1 MIKTRFAPSPTGY
14 LHIGGIRTAIFNY
27 AFAKKH
33 NGKFFLRIEDTDI
46 ERSTQEAVDKI
57 LEGMSWLNL
66 NHDGDIV
73 YQAKNFNRHKEII
86 AQLLQHGH
94 AYECYSS
101 KEELEQMRQDCEK
114 KGIKPKY
121 DGTWRPEDG
130 KILPPV
136 PEGVTPVIRFKNPL
150 DGNVTWEDQVKGQ
163 ISVSNEELDDLILQ
177 RSDGSPTYN
186 LSVVV
191 DDADMGITH
200 VIRGDDHINNTP
212 RQINIYKACGFDIP
226 SFAHLSMIHGEDGQ
240 KLSKRHGAASVTE
253 YRELGYLPEAVNNYL
268 ARLGWSHGDAE
279 IFSLDE
285 LCELFSLKSITS
297 SPSQF
302 DIKKLQWLNNHYLK
316 QKTFE
321 EIEVLLTPQFAKRFS
336 DRKQLLGIFDLYK
349 DRCNSLRDFEVNAEK
364 VLTKPENISHEL
376 IEKYISDISINRLQ
390 NLRDLFNASDFTSE
404 SIETIL
410 KAYVKTEQIKF
421 PEVAMPLRVV
431 LLGTDQSPSV
441 GQIIALIGKDDFN
454 NRLSEQI

>member
-27 AFAKKH
+27 AFAKKN
-33 NGKFFLRIEDTDI
+33 NGNFFLRIEDTDLQ
-46 ERSTQEAVDKI
+46 RSTQEAVDKI

-66 NHDGDIV
+66 KHDGDVI
-73 YQAKNFNRHKEII
+73 YQAQNFDRHKAII
-86 AQLLQHGH
+86 AQLLEQGH
-94 AYECYSS
+94 AYECYAS
-101 KEELEQMRQDCEK
+101 KEELEKMRQDCEM

-121 DGTWRPEDG
+121 DGTWRPEEG
-130 KILPPV
+130 KKLPPL
-136 PEGVTPVIRFKNPL
+136 PEGVTPVIRFKNPV

-163 ISVSNEELDDLILQ
+163 ITVSNEELDDLILQ

-212 RQINIYKACGFDIP
+212 RQINIYKACGFDVP
-226 SFAHLSMIHGEDGQ
+226 LFAHLSMIHGEDGQ

-253 YRELGYLPEAVNNYL
+253 YRELGFLPEAVNNYL

-285 LCELFSLKSITS
+285 LCQLFSLKSITS

-316 QKTFE
+316 QKTFD
-321 EIEVLLTPQFAKRFS
+321 EIEALLDPQYILRFS
-336 DRKQLLGIFDLYK
+336 NRKHLLNIFYLYK
-349 DRCNSLRDFEVNAEK
+349 DRCHSLREFEANAET
-364 VLTKPENISHEL
+364 VLIKPENISHDL
-376 IEKYISDISINRLQ
+376 LEKYISDNSIKHLQ
-390 NLRDLFNASDFTSE
+390 NLSNLFNASEFTSE

-410 KAYVKTEQIKF
+410 KAYVKSEQIKF

-431 LLGTDQSPSV
+431 LLGTDQSPSI
-441 GQIIALIGKDDFN
+441 GQIIAIIGKDN
-454 NRLSEQI
+454 VNSRLSEQI

>member
-33 NGKFFLRIEDTDI
+33 NGKFFLRIEDTDV

-101 KEELEQMRQDCEK
+101 KEELDQMRQICEK

-121 DGTWRPEDG
+121 DGTWRPEEG
-130 KILPPV
+130 KTLPPV

-177 RSDGSPTYN
+177 RSDGSQ
-186 LSVVV
+186 
-191 DDADMGITH
+191 
-200 VIRGDDHINNTP
+200 R
-212 RQINIYKACGFDIP
+212 
-226 SFAHLSMIHGEDGQ
+226 
-240 KLSKRHGAASVTE
+240 
-253 YRELGYLPEAVNNYL
+253 
-268 ARLGWSHGDAE
+268 
-279 IFSLDE
+279 
-285 LCELFSLKSITS
+285 
-297 SPSQF
+297 
-302 DIKKLQWLNNHYLK
+302 
-316 QKTFE
+316 
-321 EIEVLLTPQFAKRFS
+321 
-336 DRKQLLGIFDLYK
+336 
-349 DRCNSLRDFEVNAEK
+349 
-364 VLTKPENISHEL
+364 
-376 IEKYISDISINRLQ
+376 
-390 NLRDLFNASDFTSE
+390 
-404 SIETIL
+404 
-410 KAYVKTEQIKF
+410 
-421 PEVAMPLRVV
+421 
-431 LLGTDQSPSV
+431 
-441 GQIIALIGKDDFN
+441 II
-454 NRLSEQI
+454 

>member
-33 NGKFFLRIEDTDI
+33 NGKFFLRIEDTDV

-57 LEGMSWLNL
+57 LEGMSWLSL

-86 AQLLQHGH
+86 AKLLQHGH

-121 DGTWRPEDG
+121 DGTWRPEEG
-130 KILPPV
+130 KMLPPV

-279 IFSLDE
+279 IFSIDE

-302 DIKKLQWLNNHYLK
+302 DIKK
-316 QKTFE
+316 
-321 EIEVLLTPQFAKRFS
+321 
-336 DRKQLLGIFDLYK
+336 
-349 DRCNSLRDFEVNAEK
+349 
-364 VLTKPENISHEL
+364 
-376 IEKYISDISINRLQ
+376 
-390 NLRDLFNASDFTSE
+390 TS
-404 SIETIL
+404 
-410 KAYVKTEQIKF
+410 
-421 PEVAMPLRVV
+421 VA
-431 LLGTDQSPSV
+431 Q
-441 GQIIALIGKDDFN
+441 
-454 NRLSEQI
+454 

>member
-33 NGKFFLRIEDTDI
+33 NGNFFLRIEDTDL

-57 LEGMSWLNL
+57 LEGMAWLNL
-66 NHDGDIV
+66 KHDGDVI
-73 YQAKNFNRHKEII
+73 YQAQNFDRHKAII
-86 AQLLQHGH
+86 AQLLEQGY
-94 AYECYSS
+94 AYECYAS
-101 KEELEQMRQDCEK
+101 KEELEKMRQDCEM

-121 DGTWRPEDG
+121 DGTWRPEEG
-130 KILPPV
+130 KKLPPL
-136 PEGVTPVIRFKNPL
+136 PEGVTPVIRFKNPV

-163 ISVSNEELDDLILQ
+163 ITVSNEELDDLILQ

-212 RQINIYKACGFDIP
+212 RQINIYKACGFDVP
-226 SFAHLSMIHGEDGQ
+226 LFAHLSMIHGEDGQ

-253 YRELGYLPEAVNNYL
+253 YRELGFLPEAVNNYL

-285 LCELFSLKSITS
+285 LCQLFSLKSITS

-316 QKTFE
+316 QKTFD
-321 EIEVLLTPQFAKRFS
+321 EIEALLDPQFMLRFS
-336 DRKQLLGIFDLYK
+336 NRKQLLSIFDLYK
-349 DRCNSLRDFEVNAEK
+349 DRCHSLREFEANAET
-364 VLTKPENISHEL
+364 VLTKPENISHDL
-376 IEKYISDISINRLQ
+376 LEKYISDNSIKHLQ
-390 NLRDLFNASDFTSE
+390 NLSNLFNASEFTSE
-404 SIETIL
+404 FIETIL
-410 KAYVKTEQIKF
+410 KTYVKSEQIKF

-431 LLGTDQSPSV
+431 LLGTDQSPSI
-441 GQIIALIGKDDFN
+441 GQIIAIIGKDNFN
-454 NRLSEQI
+454 SRLSEQI

>member
-33 NGKFFLRIEDTDI
+33 NGKFFLRIEDTDV
-46 ERSTQEAVDKI
+46 ERSTKEAVDKI

-73 YQAKNFNRHKEII
+73 YQARNFNRHKEII

-121 DGTWRPEDG
+121 DGTWRPEEG
-130 KILPPV
+130 KTLPPV
-136 PEGVTPVIRFKNPL
+136 PKGVTPVIRFKNPL

-212 RQINIYKACGFDIP
+212 RQINIYNACGFDIP

-321 EIEVLLTPQFAKRFS
+321 EIEALLTPQFAKRFS

-349 DRCNSLRDFEVNAEK
+349 DRCNSLRDFEANAEK
-364 VLTKPENISHEL
+364 VLTKPKNISHEL

-410 KAYVKTEQIKF
+410 KGYVKTEQIKF

>member
-27 AFAKKH
+27 AFAKKN
-33 NGKFFLRIEDTDI
+33 NGNFFLRIEDTDL

-66 NHDGDIV
+66 KHDGDVI
-73 YQAKNFNRHKEII
+73 YQAQNFDRHKAII
-86 AQLLQHGH
+86 AQLLEQGH
-94 AYECYSS
+94 AYECYAS
-101 KEELEQMRQDCEK
+101 KEELEKMRQDSEM

-121 DGTWRPEDG
+121 DGTWRPEEG
-130 KILPPV
+130 KKLPPL
-136 PEGVTPVIRFKNPL
+136 PEGVTPVIRFKNPV

-163 ISVSNEELDDLILQ
+163 ITVSNEELDDLILQ

-212 RQINIYKACGFDIP
+212 RQINIYKACGFDVP
-226 SFAHLSMIHGEDGQ
+226 LFAHLSMIHGEDGQ

-253 YRELGYLPEAVNNYL
+253 YRELGFLPEAVNNYL

-285 LCELFSLKSITS
+285 LCQLFSLKSITS

-316 QKTFE
+316 QKTFD
-321 EIEVLLTPQFAKRFS
+321 EIEALLDPQFMLRFS
-336 DRKQLLGIFDLYK
+336 NRNQLLSIFDLYK
-349 DRCNSLRDFEVNAEK
+349 DRCHSLREFEANAET
-364 VLTKPENISHEL
+364 VLTKPENISHDL
-376 IEKYISDISINRLQ
+376 LEKYISDNSIKHLQ
-390 NLRDLFNASDFTSE
+390 NLSNLFNASEFTSQ

-410 KAYVKTEQIKF
+410 KAYVKSKQIKF

-431 LLGTDQSPSV
+431 LLGTDQSPSI
-441 GQIIALIGKDDFN
+441 GQIIAIIGKDNFN
-454 NRLSEQI
+454 IRLSEQI

>member
-27 AFAKKH
+27 AFAKKN
-33 NGKFFLRIEDTDI
+33 NGNFFLRIEDTDL

-66 NHDGDIV
+66 KYDGDVI
-73 YQAKNFNRHKEII
+73 YQAQNFDRHKAII
-86 AQLLQHGH
+86 AQLLEQGH
-94 AYECYSS
+94 AYECYAS
-101 KEELEQMRQDCEK
+101 KEELEKMRQDSEM

-121 DGTWRPEDG
+121 DGTWRPEEG
-130 KILPPV
+130 KKLPPL
-136 PEGVTPVIRFKNPL
+136 PEGVTPVIRFKNPV

-163 ISVSNEELDDLILQ
+163 ITVSNEELDDLILQ

-212 RQINIYKACGFDIP
+212 RQINIYKACGFDVP
-226 SFAHLSMIHGEDGQ
+226 LFAHLSMIHGEDGQ

-253 YRELGYLPEAVNNYL
+253 YRELGFLPEAVNNYL

-285 LCELFSLKSITS
+285 LCQLFSLKSITS

-316 QKTFE
+316 QKTFD
-321 EIEVLLTPQFAKRFS
+321 EIEALLDPQFMLRFS
-336 DRKQLLGIFDLYK
+336 NRKQLLSIFDLYK
-349 DRCNSLRDFEVNAEK
+349 DRCHSLREFEANAET
-364 VLTKPENISHEL
+364 VLTKPENISHDL
-376 IEKYISDISINRLQ
+376 LEKYISDNSIKHLQ
-390 NLRDLFNASDFTSE
+390 NLSNLFNASEFTSQ

-410 KAYVKTEQIKF
+410 KAYVKSKQIKF

-431 LLGTDQSPSV
+431 LLGTDQSPSI
-441 GQIIALIGKDDFN
+441 GQIIAIIGKDNFN
-454 NRLSEQI
+454 IRLSEQI

>member
-1 MIKTRFAPSPTGY
+1 
-14 LHIGGIRTAIFNY
+14 
-27 AFAKKH
+27 
-33 NGKFFLRIEDTDI
+33 
-46 ERSTQEAVDKI
+46 
-57 LEGMSWLNL
+57 
-66 NHDGDIV
+66 
-73 YQAKNFNRHKEII
+73 
-86 AQLLQHGH
+86 
-94 AYECYSS
+94 
-101 KEELEQMRQDCEK
+101 
-114 KGIKPKY
+114 
-121 DGTWRPEDG
+121 
-130 KILPPV
+130 
-136 PEGVTPVIRFKNPL
+136 VTPVIRFKNPL

-163 ISVSNEELDDLILQ
+163 ISVSNGELDDLILQ

-212 RQINIYKACGFDIP
+212 RQINIYKACGFDVP
-226 SFAHLSMIHGEDGQ
+226 LFAHLSMIHGEDGQ
-240 KLSKRHGAASVTE
+240 KLSKRHGAPSVTE

-302 DIKKLQWLNNHYLK
+302 DMKKLQWLNNHYLK
-316 QKTFE
+316 QKSFE
-321 EIEVLLTPQFAKRFS
+321 EIEALLTPQFVKRFP

-349 DRCNSLRDFEVNAEK
+349 DRCNSLQDFEVNTET
-364 VLTKPENISHEL
+364 VLTKPVNISHEL
-376 IEKYISDISINRLQ
+376 IEKYISDVSINRLQ
-390 NLRDLFNASDFTSE
+390 NLRDLFNASDFASE

-421 PEVAMPLRVV
+421 PEVAMPMRVV
-431 LLGTDQSPSV
+431 LLGTDQSPSI

>member
-46 ERSTQEAVDKI
+46 KRSTRDAVDKI

-66 NHDGDIV
+66 DHDDDIV
-73 YQAKNFNRHKEII
+73 FQAKNFDRHRKII
-86 AQLLQHGH
+86 AKLLEQGN

-101 KEELEQMRQDCEK
+101 IEELELMRKDCEK

-130 KILPPV
+130 KKLPPV
-136 PEGVTPVIRFKNPL
+136 PKGIKPVIRFKNPV
-150 DGNVTWEDQVKGQ
+150 DGNVTWEDQVKGL
-163 ISVSNEELDDLILQ
+163 ISVSNQELDDLILQ
-177 RSDGSPTYN
+177 RADGTPTYN

-191 DDADMGITH
+191 DDTDMGITH

-212 RQINIYKACGFDIP
+212 RQINIYKACGFDVP
-226 SFAHLSMIHGEDGQ
+226 MFAHISMIHNSDGQ

-279 IFSLDE
+279 IFSLDK
-285 LCELFSLKSITS
+285 LCQLFSLESITS

-302 DIKKLQWLNNHYLK
+302 DIKKLEWLNNHYLK
-316 QKTFE
+316 QKTFDD
-321 EIEVLLTPQFAKRFS
+321 IEPSLDPQFLLKFPNYS
-336 DRKQLLGIFDLYK
+336 QLVGIFDLYK
-349 DRCNSLRDFEVNAEK
+349 DRCNSLREFEVNAET
-364 VLTKPENISHEL
+364 VLKKPENIVNEL
-376 IEKYISDISINRLQ
+376 SEKYMSDTSKKHLQ

-404 SIETIL
+404 SIEAIL
-410 KAYVKTEQIKF
+410 KAYVKKADIKF
-421 PEVAMPLRVV
+421 PEVAMPLRIV
-431 LLGTDQSPSV
+431 LLGTDQSPSI
-441 GQIIALIGKDDFN
+441 GKIIALIGKNDFN
-454 NRLSEQI
+454 YRLSEQI

>member
-1 MIKTRFAPSPTGY
+1 MVI
-14 LHIGGIRTAIFNY
+14 
-27 AFAKKH
+27 
-33 NGKFFLRIEDTDI
+33 FFLRIEDTDL

-66 NHDGDIV
+66 KHDGDVI
-73 YQAKNFNRHKEII
+73 YQAQNFDRHKAII
-86 AQLLQHGH
+86 AQLLEQGH
-94 AYECYSS
+94 AYECYAS
-101 KEELEQMRQDCEK
+101 KEELEKMRQDSEM

-121 DGTWRPEDG
+121 DGTWRPEEG
-130 KILPPV
+130 KKLPPL
-136 PEGVTPVIRFKNPL
+136 PEGVTPVIRFKNPV

-163 ISVSNEELDDLILQ
+163 ITVSNEELDDLILQ

-212 RQINIYKACGFDIP
+212 RQINIYKACGFDVP
-226 SFAHLSMIHGEDGQ
+226 LFAHLSMIHGEDGQ

-253 YRELGYLPEAVNNYL
+253 YRELGFLPEAVNNYL

-285 LCELFSLKSITS
+285 LCQLFSLKSITS

-316 QKTFE
+316 QKSFD
-321 EIEVLLTPQFAKRFS
+321 EIEALLDPQFMLRFS
-336 DRKQLLGIFDLYK
+336 NRKQLLSIFDLYK
-349 DRCNSLRDFEVNAEK
+349 DRCHSLREFEANAET
-364 VLTKPENISHEL
+364 VLTKPENISHDL
-376 IEKYISDISINRLQ
+376 LEKYISDNSIKHLQ
-390 NLRDLFNASDFTSE
+390 NLSNLFNASEFTSE

-410 KAYVKTEQIKF
+410 KAYVKSKQIKF

-431 LLGTDQSPSV
+431 LLGTDQSPSI
-441 GQIIALIGKDDFN
+441 GQIIAIIGKDNFN
-454 NRLSEQI
+454 IRLSEQI